1 MSDLTARRQPALDDD
16 PVRTTAPWAVLFSGT
31 PWVGGAHRQHALARE
46 LAVDHRVLFVDPP
59 GQRPRWRAEVIQVDR
74 ALWHAV
80 PPTAVPC
87 GRHLPPGN
95 EVNRWVATAALSR
108 WLRRHDG
115 RVRLLWLDEDLA
127 APCAGRLPAAAV
139 VYDATDLD
147 WTFTRLW
154 NRRHLRRNL
163 ARAVAAAD
171 LVLASSA
178 ALPERMP
185 RRGPTPVVLPNGCD
199 PTHFAVGG
207 PVAPPVARL
216 RRPVVGYCGAVD
228 TRAFDADL
236 VAAVARAR
244 PDWTFLL
251 AGPSTRAGRSPLR
264 GLANVVLTGPVGYA
278 DVPAL
283 LRGCDVTVIPYRV
296 GGRIDYVHPKKCYE
310 YLALGKPVVATPLP
324 ALRHLTG
331 VIGIA
336 AGPQAFTEAV
346 AAALDTATVPS
357 QITRRRAV
365 AVANS
370 WAHRGRHL
378 RELLDGLPR

>member
-1 MSDLTARRQPALDDD
+1 MSDLTARRQPTLNSD
-16 PVRTTAPWAVLFSGT
+16 PVRTAMPWAVLFSGT

-46 LAVDHRVLFVDPP
+46 LTTEHHVMFVDPP
-59 GQRPRWRAEVIQVDR
+59 GQRPRWQATVTQVDR

-80 PPTAVPC
+80 PPTAVPL

-95 EVNRWVATAALSR
+95 EINRWVAAGALRR
-108 WLRRHDG
+108 WLHHHGG
-115 RVRLLWLDEDLA
+115 RIRLLWIDEDLA
-127 APCAGRLPAAAV
+127 APYAGRLPTAAV

-147 WTFTRLW
+147 WTFTRWW

-163 ARAVAAAD
+163 ARALTAAD
-171 LVLASSA
+171 LVLASSS

-185 RRGPTPVVLPNGCD
+185 PLGRVPVVLPNGCD
-199 PTHFAVGG
+199 PTHFAVDG
-207 PVAPPVARL
+207 PVAPLVACL
-216 RRPVVGYCGAVD
+216 RGPIVGYCGAVD

-236 VAAVARAR
+236 VAAVAHAR

-251 AGPSTRAGRSPLR
+251 IGPSSRAGRAPLR
-264 GLANVVLTGPVGYA
+264 GLDNVILTGPIGYT
-278 DVPAL
+278 DIPAL

-324 ALRHLTG
+324 ALRKMTG
-331 VIGIA
+331 LVRIA
-336 AGPQAFTEAV
+336 AGPAAFVEAIATE
-346 AAALDTATVPS
+346 LDTATGPT
-357 QITRRRAV
+357 QIARRRAV

-370 WAHRGRHL
+370 WAHRGQRL
-378 RELLDGLPR
+378 RNLLEGLPS